1 MIDSQQI
8 SKKGELLLL
17 NDAKIR
23 YFESF
28 FSQNESRA
36 IFNHLHDETP
46 WQQDPITVYG
56 KTYPQPRLTALYAK
70 NTKSYTY
77 SGIKMQP
84 KVMSPMLLEIQ
95 KKIATICPTDFT
107 TVLLNLYRDGKDSNG
122 WHADNEKELGENP
135 VIASLSLGEARFFH
149 LKHRRNK
156 EDRLKLLLA
165 SGSLLIMEGSTQKHW
180 LHQIAKT
187 ARPVG
192 SRINL
197 TFRKI
202 I

>member
-1 MIDSQQI
+1 MIDSQLI

-28 FSQNESRA
+28 FSQKESRA
-36 IFNHLHDETP
+36 IFNHLHNETP

-56 KTYPQPRLTALYAK
+56 KTYLQPRLTALYAK

-95 KKIATICPTDFT
+95 KKNSCCM
-107 TVLLNLYRDGKDSNG
+107 SN
-122 WHADNEKELGENP
+122 
-135 VIASLSLGEARFFH
+135 
-149 LKHRRNK
+149 
-156 EDRLKLLLA
+156 
-165 SGSLLIMEGSTQKHW
+165 
-180 LHQIAKT
+180 
-187 ARPVG
+187 
-192 SRINL
+192 
-197 TFRKI
+197 
-202 I
+202 